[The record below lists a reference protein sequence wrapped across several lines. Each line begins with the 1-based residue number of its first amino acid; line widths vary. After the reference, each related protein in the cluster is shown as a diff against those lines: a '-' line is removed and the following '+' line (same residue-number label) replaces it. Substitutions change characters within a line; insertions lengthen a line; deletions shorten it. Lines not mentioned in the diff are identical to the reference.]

1 MVVVKKFGGTS
12 VANIER
18 IEYVADRIVSDI
30 KKDQKPVVVAS
41 AMAGETNKLVSLGA
55 EVDPRNRGP
64 SYDML
69 LAAGEQVSIAL
80 LSMAL
85 QKRGIKAKPLLA
97 YQLGIETD
105 NLYSKARILKIKTQE
120 LNRMID
126 EGVVPVIAGFQGVD
140 SELNITTL
148 GRGGSDATAVAIAAA
163 LNLGECE
170 IYTDVPAV
178 FTADPRLVPA
188 AREIKKLSYEE
199 MMEMA
204 SLGSKVLHI
213 RSVEIG
219 AKYGVRI
226 HVRSTF
232 EEREGTWIVPEGEV
246 MENPVVSG
254 VTHDAATVVI
264 KLNPVPHGTDFLA
277 RFFSSL
283 AAKGVTIDII
293 TQSEHELGQQLAF
306 SVTQEDLALTDLV
319 LNELNIGGNIE
330 RITMEDVAKIS
341 VVGVGMRTHPGVASR
356 FFNVL
361 ARENIN
367 VHLVTTSEIKISA
380 VIDRNDLQKAA
391 IGLHSEFGLDSA

>member
-12 VANIER
+12 VANPER
-18 IEYVADRIVSDI
+18 IEEVADRIVSDI
-30 KKDQKPVVVAS
+30 KKGQKPVIVAS
-41 AMAGETNKLVSLGA
+41 AMAGETNKLISLAA
-55 EVDPRNRGP
+55 EIDPRNRGP

-85 QKRGIKAKPLLA
+85 QKRGLKAKPLLA
-97 YQLGIETD
+97 YQIGIETN
-105 NLYSKARILKIKTQE
+105 NLYSKARILKIKTDE
-120 LNRMID
+120 LKRMI
-126 EGVVPVIAGFQGVD
+126 EENVVPVIAGFQGVD

-178 FTADPRLVPA
+178 FTADPRLVPT
-188 AREIKKLSYEE
+188 AREIRKLSYEE

-232 EEREGTWIVPEGEV
+232 ESREGTWIVPEGEI
-246 MENPVVSG
+246 MEYPVVSG

-264 KLNPVPHGTDFLA
+264 KLNPVPRGTDFLA
-277 RFFSSL
+277 QFFSRL
-283 AAKGVTIDII
+283 AEKGVTIDII
-293 TQSEHELGQQLAF
+293 TQSENEQGQQLAF
-306 SVTQEDLALTDLV
+306 SVTHEDLTLTDQV
-319 LNELNIGGNIE
+319 LNELKLGEDTE

-341 VVGVGMRTHPGVASR
+341 IVGVGMRTHPGVASR

-361 ARENIN
+361 ARENID

-380 VIDRNDLQKAA
+380 VIDRGNLEKAA
-391 IGLHSEFGLDSA
+391 VALHREFELDQK